1 LLTGYEPTPED
12 DVAVVEQ
19 VSAPVTLDASDEGV
33 YEIDDELG
41 GRFVRSG
48 VEPYVPVAFTV
59 TVSSDVIMMLP
70 LLPVA
75 MKHAVAE
82 HAAPSTAVMVV
93 GPALRAVVGPLI
105 GLPSWYQVLPPLLVA
120 MTVPIAPPAKQSF
133 ASAHAT
139 ELSASGACDTCCV
152 HVAPWLVELRIA
164 AVVDPVGM
172 VPTA

>member
-1 LLTGYEPTPED
+1 MEH
-12 DVAVVEQ
+12 VR
-19 VSAPVTLDASDEGV
+19 APVTLDASDEGV

-41 GRFVRSG
+41 GRPVRSG

-59 TVSSDVIMMLP
+59 TESSGVIMMLP

-75 MKHAVAE
+75 MKQAVWE

-93 GPALRAVVGPLI
+93 GPAFRAVVGPLI
-105 GLPSWYQVLPPLLVA
+105 GSPSWYQVFPPLLVA

-133 ASAHAT
+133 ASTQAT
-139 ELSASGACDTCCV
+139 EVSACGACETCCV
-152 HVAPWLVELRIA
+152 HVTPWLVELRIA
-164 AVVDPVGM
+164 AVVDPVGI